1 MVAEGHRVEIELEL
15 SRRIAAPASRC
26 WELITAPERAPEWIT
41 IVSEATAEGEPGLG
55 RVIHA
60 RGGLLGVHA
69 STTQT
74 VHLWQPERRYG
85 WRGEDPFPLVIEC
98 TLDEEADRSTVF
110 HVRAAAAPGRFLAV
124 GRRVLHRTVRTQL
137 SRSADRFQQLVEAG

>member
-1 MVAEGHRVEIELEL
+1 VEIELEL

-26 WELITAPERAPEWIT
+26 WELITAPERAPEWLT

-60 RGGLLGVHA
+60 RGGLLGVNA

-74 VHLWQPERRYG
+74 VHLWEPERRYG

-98 TLDEEADRSTVF
+98 TLHEQEQSTDF
-110 HVRAAAAPGRFLAV
+110 HVRAAAAPGRFLPV
-124 GRRVLHRTVRTQL
+124 GRRMLRRTVRTQL
-137 SRSADRFQQLVEAG
+137 SRSADRFQQLVETG